1 MRIDIWKRTSGGIVE
16 VAKERK
22 RRIVPLPFG
31 YVVSRDECPKKP
43 SREFAE
49 GKNMGIFMSLQEF
62 LDRSED
68 IL

>member
-1 MRIDIWKRTSGGIVE
+1 MRIDIWKRDSGGIVE
-16 VAKERK
+16 VAKEWK

-31 YVVSRDECPKKP
+31 CVVSRDECPKKP

-49 GKNMGIFMSLQEF
+49 GRNTGMFVSLQEF
-62 LDRSED
+62 LDRFED